1 MDKPDDLEHYYGV
14 ATDYLLA
21 TDDIEEARSRFL
33 RDVSDRPAALQQFEA
48 ALLDLPGINRGL
60 KRSGFLG
67 DDQG

>member
-21 TDDIEEARSRFL
+21 ADDIEEARSRFL
-33 RDVSDRPAALQQFEA
+33 RDVSDRPVALQQFEA
-48 ALLDLPGINRGL
+48 ARLDLPGTKRGL